1 MKQPYRSLLLAACLL
16 ATAAHA
22 QNRPLTGEMA
32 HSPAA
37 LGQRG
42 LVVVPAQAAGVT
54 VQAVEDSGHVAAS
67 ASTADA
73 RTRMEAIHRGDE
85 ATSPAVVVQ
94 APAAQRAAVNVSAVV
109 HPQAERTGQV
119 TRSLLAAQATGAL
132 NGRNVAGQA
141 LPALGAT
148 AGLTWQRYV
157 DSFTH
162 PIPEWF
168 EEKVEDNSS
177 N

>member
-1 MKQPYRSLLLAACLL
+1 MKQPYRYLLLATCLA

-32 HSPAA
+32 HTPAA

-42 LVVVPAQAAGVT
+42 LVVVPAQPSAVT
-54 VQAVEDSGHVAAS
+54 VQAVDDGS
-67 ASTADA
+67 ASDVAGA
-73 RTRMEAIHRGDE
+73 RASMEAIHRGAE
-85 ATSPAVVVQ
+85 TTQPAVVQ
-94 APAAQRAAVNVSAVV
+94 APAAPRNAVQVAPVV
-109 HPQAERTGQV
+109 HPQVVSTGQV
-119 TRSLLAAQATGAL
+119 TRSLLAAQASGTL

>member
-1 MKQPYRSLLLAACLL
+1 MKQPYRYLLLAACV
-16 ATAAHA
+16 ASMAAQA

-42 LVVVPAQAAGVT
+42 LVVVPAQASVVT
-54 VQAVEDSGHVAAS
+54 VQAVDDG
-67 ASTADA
+67 STAAVPATAPGA
-73 RTRMEAIHRGDE
+73 RERMENIHRGE
-85 ATSPAVVVQ
+85 AALPPVVVQ
-94 APAAQRAAVNVSAVV
+94 APVAARAAVTVAPVV
-109 HPQAERTGQV
+109 HPEVARSGQV